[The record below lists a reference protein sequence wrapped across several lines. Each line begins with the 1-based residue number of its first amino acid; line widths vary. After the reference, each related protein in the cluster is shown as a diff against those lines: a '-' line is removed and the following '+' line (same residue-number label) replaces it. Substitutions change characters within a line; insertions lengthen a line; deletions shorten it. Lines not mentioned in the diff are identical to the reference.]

1 MRVRLAGKTAGER
14 EARLERL
21 AGATVAD
28 FLRLAAEALGVPA
41 AAGAALRLGARELR
55 GEDTLAEAGVGAGCV
70 EELRVVVG
78 LSGGMPTVEG
88 AQRGGVL
95 GALDALQAQ
104 VSGLVSVLDL
114 AVQQERAPA
123 APVFHVTTEVMLLT
137 ACHAPVS
144 SALPVTNVS

>member
-14 EARLERL
+14 EARLEML
-21 AGATVAD
+21 AGATVAE

-41 AAGAALRLGARELR
+41 AAGAALRLGARVLR
-55 GEDTLAEAGVGAGCV
+55 GEDTLAEAGVCAGCV

-88 AQRGGVL
+88 GVL
-95 GALDALQAQ
+95 GALDALQVQ
-104 VSGLVSVLDL
+104 VSGLASVLDL

-123 APVFHVTTEVMLLT
+123 APVFPVTKEVMLLT